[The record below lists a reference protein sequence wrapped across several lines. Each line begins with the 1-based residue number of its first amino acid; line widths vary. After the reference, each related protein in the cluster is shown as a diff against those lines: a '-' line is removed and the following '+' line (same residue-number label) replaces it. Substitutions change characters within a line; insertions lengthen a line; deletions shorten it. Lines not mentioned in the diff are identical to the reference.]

1 MYTYDDVITFVSQE
15 DVKFIRLTFFDVFGR
30 QKNVSVMPSTLAAA
44 FRDGVAFDA
53 GEIAGFSGAGQLK
66 LFPDP
71 STLAVLPWRPSH
83 GRVVRMYCELKRPDG
98 SPYELDARRILKETS
113 ACAAKAGIVL
123 SAASRTG
130 FYLFR
135 TGEDGAPT
143 CEPFD
148 RAGFMDV
155 YPDDLGENVRRAICL
170 SMEDMGLRPLTS
182 HHEAG
187 PGQNEITFAP
197 SSPLSAADDAATF
210 RWVVKSVS
218 MQNGLAADFS
228 PAPLENAPVSTAR
241 VSLTVGN
248 ADDKTFFAGIASRLG
263 DIALF
268 LRPSCGA
275 WKTALEVGC
284 ADGAVVVSGIDPS
297 SDPYLVLS
305 LLISAGLEGASLSD
319 TGDIPCD
326 LAAAIARAERSE
338 FVRAAVPAGFTAAYG
353 GK

>member
-53 GEIAGFSGAGQLK
+53 GEICGFSGAGQLK

-268 LRPSCGA
+268 LRPSSAA
-275 WKTALEVGC
+275 WSVPLDLSVSDGTA
-284 ADGAVVVSGIDPS
+284 VVSGVDPS

-319 TGDIPCD
+319 IGDIPCD